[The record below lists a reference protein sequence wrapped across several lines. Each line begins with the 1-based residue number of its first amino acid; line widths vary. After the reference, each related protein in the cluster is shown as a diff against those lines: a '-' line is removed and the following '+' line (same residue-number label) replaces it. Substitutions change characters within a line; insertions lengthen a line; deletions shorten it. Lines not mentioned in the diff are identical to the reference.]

1 LSQNYPVGAVT
12 NQGDVRPLSLLRA
25 LAVRPGVSYGDEK
38 GGEVPMAEAANAV
51 RWLQEAAPRT
61 GPDDLSS
68 LVLRVAPTIG
78 AAEIAIFVADYA
90 QSNLVPMP
98 APGLS
103 RKPMAVETTL
113 GGRAYTSLEI
123 QLPPDSS
130 DRLWVP
136 LVDGCERIGVL
147 EIVTA
152 AAATGRAQTVG
163 RELAACVVQLIKSRR
178 AYGDVIERL
187 RRRLPMQ
194 LAAEIVWGLLPPLT
208 FATSDVMV
216 TAILE
221 PCYDVG
227 GDLFDYALNGDVLSV
242 GVFDTCGHGIKA
254 TTLASLV
261 VNAYRNAR
269 RCGLGLRDT
278 TLSID
283 KWLRAEHPNLFATA
297 ILVELDRAT
306 GALRLINAGHPGVQL
321 LRHGRAVREL
331 PGPTALPLGL
341 GNMSTRSPWVYEEHL
356 QTGDRL
362 LAYTDGVTDA
372 MDAEGERFGLA
383 RLIDFVERAVNDG
396 LPTPETMRRL
406 ISAVLAHQH
415 EELQDDATAVLL
427 EWRPDRNPLAHLD
440 PPPHAPDH
448 PGGDPATS
456 QTTAR

>member
-1 LSQNYPVGAVT
+1 
-12 NQGDVRPLSLLRA
+12 
-25 LAVRPGVSYGDEK
+25 
-38 GGEVPMAEAANAV
+38 MAEAAEAV
-51 RWLQEAAPRT
+51 RWLQQAAPCT

-68 LVLRVAPTIG
+68 LVLRTAPAAG
-78 AAEIAIFVADYA
+78 ATEIAIFVADYG

-103 RKPMAVETTL
+103 RKPMAIDTTL
-113 GGRAYTSLEI
+113 AGRAFTSLEV
-123 QLPPDSS
+123 QVPPDVS
-130 DRLWVP
+130 DRVWVP

-152 AAATGRAQTVG
+152 AAATGRAQTAG
-163 RELAACVVQLIKSRR
+163 RELATCIAQLIKSRR

-194 LAAEIVWGLLPPLT
+194 LAAEIVWGMLPPLT

-242 GVFDTCGHGIKA
+242 GLFDTCGHGIKA
-254 TTLASLV
+254 STLASLV

-278 TLSID
+278 ALSID

-297 ILVELDRAT
+297 ILLELDRTT
-306 GALRLINAGHPGVQL
+306 GVLRLINAGHPGVQL
-321 LRHGRAVREL
+321 LRGGRAVREL

-341 GNMSTRSPWVYEEHL
+341 GIMSDHAPSVYEEHL
-356 QTGDRL
+356 QAGDRL

-372 MDAEGERFGLA
+372 MSAEGDRFGIA
-383 RLIDFVERAVNDG
+383 RLTDLFERALDDG
-396 LPTPETMRRL
+396 LPAPETMRRL
-406 ISAVLAHQH
+406 VGAVLAHQH

-427 EWRPDRNPLAHLD
+427 EWRPSRNPLAHLSH
-440 PPPHAPDH
+440 PAST
-448 PGGDPATS
+448 PGGAGSDHATS
-456 QTTAR
+456 QITAR